1 MRIFDIC
8 GRTPAYA
15 SLAGPISAIAVA
27 TLGLATLSPV
37 HAASVVFDFNSP
49 SLGQGASNSSIQSYM
64 NGILTQGTVTLPNTT
79 SGCTNSNPAGSGN
92 PWPNPTGSSNTPC
105 PGAVAEQTYTGE
117 GHVIGI
123 VGSPS
128 DPLYSSSTHVTPLTL
143 GNTDGYNGVINYSSG
158 FPIGP
163 APNDQLDTYITN
175 RQHVTSAIK
184 MVFTPG
190 AGEDPFKITDIAF
203 DFEIFPEANNVP
215 DLTFKFKDQNGVV
228 HQVAYVQGTNPNPG
242 YSPASVAGGGDM
254 EEDSKQA
261 IGHMHILTNDYCATF
276 CYATELVWADWPSAI
291 GIDNLAL
298 DVPPPPPRENA
309 PEPMTGALLLSG
321 LGGLWLA
328 RRRGR
333 TTA

>member
-1 MRIFDIC
+1 MKFFDIYSRKRAC
-8 GRTPAYA
+8 VRF
-15 SLAGPISAIAVA
+15 AGPLSAVTVA
-27 TLGLATLSPV
+27 TLGLATLSPA
-37 HAASVVFDFNSP
+37 HAAPVVFNFN
-49 SLGQGASNSSIQSYM
+49 SLGQGDTNGSIQSYM
-64 NGILTQGTVTLPNTT
+64 NGVLTQGTVTLPNTT

-105 PGAVAEQTYTGE
+105 PGAVAERTYTGE
-117 GHVIGI
+117 GHVVGI
-123 VGSPS
+123 VGSS
-128 DPLYSSSTHVTPLTL
+128 GDPLYSNYITPLTL
-143 GNTDGYNGVINYSSG
+143 GNTDGYNGVITFNSSG
-158 FPIGP
+158 FPVSP
-163 APNDQLDTYITN
+163 QPNSTLDTYITN
-175 RQHVTSAIK
+175 RQHYTSAIK
-184 MVFTPG
+184 MVFTPDLG
-190 AGEDPFKITDIAF
+190 QEPFKITDIEF

-242 YSPASVAGGGDM
+242 YSPASVAAGGDM

-261 IGHMHILTNDYCATF
+261 IGHMHILTNDYCSTF

-321 LGGLWLA
+321 LGGLWIA
-328 RRRGR
+328 RRRRGR
-333 TTA
+333 TAA